1 MQSVSNL
8 VVDST
13 TAPQC
18 VPPQT
23 YAQKVNSKYSNSDS
37 FFVDLKKRIDDT
49 INGLPHFK
57 QIGLRG
63 SLKNAMDI
71 WQKNFSHIKQF
82 SDLQLVN
89 CHYRP
94 LSDILIDTT
103 MQRKLDLSWVMYL
116 LKKFCEVQAVP
127 IQVYQVIKGE
137 AELNYCPVGEELY
150 ASWDGQHTAV
160 LFYFIAVWILGEDP
174 TKVMIPVNIYPVS
187 KKSVIRQVFVGNN
200 SSDGKKLL
208 EEIDLF
214 QQKVYGVRIDENNNP
229 DWVSAELK
237 QQYLEQADLFVT
249 AEKFGDTQE
258 PGAISRMQEINGY
271 SSDIIRK
278 FAIYTT
284 TIPVARPIAS
294 QEIEIM
300 CRFFDVAKS
309 SAVDYTDEEI
319 VDLGQHLHGLFDAN
333 FHESSPLW
341 DKVRT
346 AYNNW
351 WDDFYDGIPEDRKPT
366 RSRVSKN
373 WTTGGPF
380 LWHQLKKTWDGRL
393 PRMINS
399 PFQPFAKDLY

>member
-1 MQSVSNL
+1 MKKTSNL
-8 VVDST
+8 IVSGI
-13 TAPQC
+13 TASQC

-23 YAQKVNSKYSNSDS
+23 YAQKVNSKYSNSAS
-37 FFVDLKKRIDDT
+37 FFVNLKERITDA
-49 INGLPHFK
+49 IGSLPAFK

-63 SLKNAMDI
+63 NLKNAMDI
-71 WQKNFSHIKQF
+71 WQQNYPHIKKF
-82 SDLQLVN
+82 KDLQLVD

-94 LSDILIDTT
+94 LSDILIDVT
-103 MQRKLDLSWVMYL
+103 MQRKLDLVWVISL

-127 IQVYQVIKGE
+127 IQVYQVIKGDE
-137 AELNYCPVGEELY
+137 ELNYYPTGKELY

-160 LFYFIAVWILGEDP
+160 LFYIIAVYILNEDP
-174 TKVMIPVNIYPVS
+174 TKVMVPVNIYPVS
-187 KKSVIRQVFVGNN
+187 KKSVIRQVFVSNN

-208 EEIDLF
+208 EDIDYF
-214 QQKVYGVRIDENNNP
+214 QQMIYGVRVDGNTNK
-229 DWVSAELK
+229 DWETAELK

-249 AEKFGDTQE
+249 ADKFGDTQE
-258 PGAISRMQEINGY
+258 PGAISRMQEINHY

-284 TIPVARPIAS
+284 TINHPRPIAS

-309 SAVDYTDEEI
+309 GGCDYTDEEI
-319 VDLGQHLHGLFDAN
+319 IDLGQHLHDLFDAN
-333 FHESSPLW
+333 FHESSPFW

-351 WDDFYDGIPEDRKPT
+351 WDDFYDGIPEDRKPA

-380 LWHQLKKTWDGRL
+380 LWHQLKKTWGGRL
-393 PRMINS
+393 PRMVNS

>member
-1 MQSVSNL
+1 MQQVSNL
-8 VVDST
+8 IVSNIT
-13 TAPQC
+13 TPQC
-18 VPPQT
+18 VPQT
-23 YAQKVNSKYSNSDS
+23 YAQKVNSKYSNSAS
-37 FFVDLKKRIDDT
+37 LFVDLKKRIDDT
-49 INGLPHFK
+49 INGLPPFK

-63 SLKNAMDI
+63 SLKNAMEI
-71 WQKNFSHIKQF
+71 FEKSFPHVKKF
-82 SDLQLVN
+82 TDLQLVD

-94 LSDILIDTT
+94 LSDMLIDIT
-103 MQRKLDLSWVMYL
+103 MQRKLDLAWVITL

-127 IQVYQVIKGE
+127 IQVYQVVNNKGE
-137 AELNYCPVGEELY
+137 LLYYPSGDDLY

-160 LFYFIAVWILGEDP
+160 LFYIIAVWILGEDP
-174 TKVMIPVNIYPVS
+174 TKVMVPVNIYPVS
-187 KKSVIRQVFVGNN
+187 KKSVIRQVFVSNN

-208 EEIDLF
+208 EDIDYF
-214 QQKVYGVRIDENNNP
+214 QQMIYGVRVDGNTNK
-229 DWVSAELK
+229 DWETAELK
-237 QQYLEQADLFVT
+237 QQYLEMSDLFVT
-249 AEKFGDTQE
+249 ADKFGDTQE
-258 PGAISRMQEINGY
+258 PGAISRMQEINHY

-284 TIPVARPIAS
+284 TIKNPRPIAS

-300 CRFFDVAKS
+300 CRFFDVAK
-309 SAVDYTDEEI
+309 AGGCDYADNEI
-319 VDLGQHLHGLFDAN
+319 VDLGQHLHELFDAN

-351 WDDFYDGIPEDRKPT
+351 WDDFYDGIPDDRKPA

-380 LWHQLKKTWDGRL
+380 IWHQLKKTWGGRL

>member
-1 MQSVSNL
+1 MQQVSNL
-8 VVDST
+8 IVPGG

-18 VPPQT
+18 VPQT
-23 YAQKVNSKYSNSDS
+23 YAQKVNSKYSNSAS
-37 FFVDLKKRIDDT
+37 LFVDLKKRIDDT
-49 INGLPHFK
+49 INALPPFK

-63 SLKNAMDI
+63 SLKNAMEI
-71 WQKNFSHIKQF
+71 FEKSFPHVKRF
-82 SDLQLVN
+82 TDLQLVD

-94 LSDILIDTT
+94 LSDILIDIT
-103 MQRKLDLSWVMYL
+103 MQRKLDLAWVITL

-127 IQVYQVIKGE
+127 IQVYQVVNNKGE
-137 AELNYCPVGEELY
+137 LSYYPSGDDLY

-160 LFYFIAVWILGEDP
+160 LLYIIAVWILGEDP
-174 TKVMIPVNIYPVS
+174 TKVMVPVNIYPVS
-187 KKSVIRQVFVGNN
+187 KKSVIRQVFVSNN

-208 EEIDLF
+208 EDIDYF
-214 QQKVYGVRIDENNNP
+214 QQMIYGVRVDGNTNK
-229 DWVSAELK
+229 DWETAELK
-237 QQYLEQADLFVT
+237 QQYLEMSDLFVT
-249 AEKFGDTQE
+249 ADKFGDTQE
-258 PGAISRMQEINGY
+258 PGAISRMQEINHY

-284 TIPVARPIAS
+284 TIQNPRPIAS

-300 CRFFDVAKS
+300 CRFFDVAK
-309 SAVDYTDEEI
+309 AGGCDYTDDEI
-319 VDLGQHLHGLFDAN
+319 IDLGQHLHELFDAN

-351 WDDFYDGIPEDRKPT
+351 WDDFYDGIPDDRKPA

-380 LWHQLKKTWDGRL
+380 IWHQLKKTWSGRL